1 MIEYTQRGNI
11 MGIQLNNETAIKCIM
26 HVIYSKIN
34 YGPSDAVKDIL
45 SIIDEQGADYIL
57 QEIIER
63 LS

>member
-1 MIEYTQRGNI
+1 
-11 MGIQLNNETAIKCIM
+11 MGIELDNEIAIKCIM

-45 SIIDEQGADYIL
+45 SIISEQGADYIL